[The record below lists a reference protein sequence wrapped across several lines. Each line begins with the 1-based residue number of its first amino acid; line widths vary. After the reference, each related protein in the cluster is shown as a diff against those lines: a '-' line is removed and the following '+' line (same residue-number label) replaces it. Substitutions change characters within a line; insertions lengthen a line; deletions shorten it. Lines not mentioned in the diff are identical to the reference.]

1 MKLKFLTNLS
11 HEFRTPIA
19 LIMGPVHEL
28 LSEQQAPPA
37 KDKLLMVRRN
47 ARRLLNLVNQLLDFR
62 KMEEQELR
70 LLLAEGE
77 LVAYVRDV
85 VHSFSDLSERK
96 HIQLCFNSELQRLHV
111 CFDHDKME
119 RILFNLLSN
128 AFKFTPEEGTITV
141 SLEAPGEPD
150 AEGLMR
156 VAIRVTDTGIGIP
169 RDQMERIF
177 ERFFQ
182 HSSAGSSVLNQGTGL
197 GLSITKEFVRLHGGT
212 IEVESEV
219 GQGTAFTFYLPLRP
233 APAEWNGDEEHPSS
247 PVSPPIVKEDN
258 EVAADEM
265 PTILLVED
273 NEDFRFYLKD
283 NLRRNYRIIEGA
295 NGKEGW
301 QKALAGH
308 PDLIV
313 SDISMPH
320 MDGIQLSKK
329 LKGDKRT
336 CHIPIILLTALT
348 GDAQEV
354 QGLETGANDYITKP
368 FSFEVLHAKIRN
380 LLELERTL
388 KTTYTRQ
395 IKVLQ
400 ADVSLQTE
408 NERLLQAVVR
418 CLEEN
423 IASPDL
429 SVEFLSRQVGMSRSS
444 LYSKM
449 LEITGETP
457 VEYIR
462 SFKLEKAAV
471 LMEKSD
477 LTVSEIAYH
486 TGFSTPNYFAR
497 AFKAKFNMLP
507 SEYIG
512 QKRKRSQGKSTEL

>member
-1 MKLKFLTNLS
+1 
-11 HEFRTPIA
+11 
-19 LIMGPVHEL
+19 
-28 LSEQQAPPA
+28 
-37 KDKLLMVRRN
+37 
-47 ARRLLNLVNQLLDFR
+47 
-62 KMEEQELR
+62 
-70 LLLAEGE
+70 
-77 LVAYVRDV
+77 
-85 VHSFSDLSERK
+85 
-96 HIQLCFNSELQRLHV
+96 
-111 CFDHDKME
+111 
-119 RILFNLLSN
+119 
-128 AFKFTPEEGTITV
+128 
-141 SLEAPGEPD
+141 
-150 AEGLMR
+150 
-156 VAIRVTDTGIGIP
+156 
-169 RDQMERIF
+169 
-177 ERFFQ
+177 
-182 HSSAGSSVLNQGTGL
+182 
-197 GLSITKEFVRLHGGT
+197 
-212 IEVESEV
+212 
-219 GQGTAFTFYLPLRP
+219 
-233 APAEWNGDEEHPSS
+233 
-247 PVSPPIVKEDN
+247 
-258 EVAADEM
+258 
-265 PTILLVED
+265 
-273 NEDFRFYLKD
+273 
-283 NLRRNYRIIEGA
+283 
-295 NGKEGW
+295 
-301 QKALAGH
+301 
-308 PDLIV
+308 
-313 SDISMPH
+313 MPH